1 MHAMVLTSVEMSLI
15 AVMISI
21 PLWQVGDG
29 GVLEEIRRKTE
40 FSDYSISIVFWKS
53 SFILPRIDAPYVNL
67 NFTV

>member
-53 SFILPRIDAPYVNL
+53 SFYSSSYRRPLCQPEIAV
-67 NFTV
+67 